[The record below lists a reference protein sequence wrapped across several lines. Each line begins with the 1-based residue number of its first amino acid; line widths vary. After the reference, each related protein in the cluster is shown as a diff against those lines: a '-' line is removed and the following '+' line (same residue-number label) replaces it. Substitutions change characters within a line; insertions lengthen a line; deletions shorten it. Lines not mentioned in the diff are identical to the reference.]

1 LDSSLS
7 SASSA
12 TNGNDNNKS
21 DNERTSVLYGAE
33 NVINIELQLFSNS
46 QKRIDTCMNYTRP
59 QLAIALD
66 PIRNSFIDAKN
77 RGIKLRYL
85 TEITSE
91 NISYCKGLMSMV
103 DELRHLDGI
112 KGNFM
117 LSESEYVSP
126 VVSTEKG
133 KVAARAIHSNVKE
146 LVEQHEYMFD
156 TLWSKAIS
164 AEHRIREIEEGADP
178 IRTRLLQNQDEIIRE
193 IKRLNSKANHLSICT
208 AFGGMQMSYQY
219 FFDTY
224 KTIVDKYMKGES
236 RKGLRWLTNI
246 DDKESANLVQLFL
259 QAGMQTRHIKN
270 RPPLN
275 FGVSDNEVAFTI
287 EKMEGGK
294 MSSSFLVSNEPLY
307 VNHFNSVFEE
317 LWRNGI
323 DATNRIRE
331 IEEKVEVEFVDV
343 IADPVKVSS
352 VLLDLAKSVK
362 NEALCLIPTPRGMVR
377 VYKLGVIDHIIKAS
391 QNGAT
396 VKIICPITEVNAHVV
411 EKISKQAPDIIIMNM
426 YADAPSGILIADGER
441 FLQAEVKNPMAEQFS
456 EAIGFA
462 IYSNSMYNVKSF
474 KSFFELL
481 WNEHALNEELR
492 RIEKTQKE
500 FVDTA
505 AHELRTPVQP
515 ILGLSD
521 VLLSKGG
528 DIEQY
533 RELLDAINRNA
544 KRLQRLTEDI
554 LDVTRIESQSLSLKE
569 EQFNLNDVITNVI
582 NDILTSADNAS
593 LKNER
598 NSLPIK
604 IEYYDPQNIIIQ
616 ADKGRII
623 QVISNLLSN
632 ALKFTKQGTIS
643 ISLQRE
649 KEEDDKDYIV
659 ISVKDT
665 GQGIDLEILPK
676 LFTKFATKSESG
688 TGLGLFIS
696 KSIVESHGGRIWA
709 ENNADSKGATFA
721 FSLPILNKQ

>member
-1 LDSSLS
+1 
-7 SASSA
+7 
-12 TNGNDNNKS
+12 
-21 DNERTSVLYGAE
+21 
-33 NVINIELQLFSNS
+33 
-46 QKRIDTCMNYTRP
+46 
-59 QLAIALD
+59 
-66 PIRNSFIDAKN
+66 KN
-77 RGIKLRYL
+77 RGVKVRCL

-91 NISYCKGLMSMV
+91 NITYCKELISIVG
-103 DELRHLDGI
+103 ELRHLEGI
-112 KGNFM
+112 KVNFM
-117 LSESEYVSP
+117 LNESESLAPIVSF
-126 VVSTEKG
+126 EKG
-133 KVAARAIHSNVKE
+133 KMGARIIHSNAKE
-146 LVEQHEYMFD
+146 FVEQHEYMFD

-164 AEHRIREIEEGADP
+164 AER
-178 IRTRLLQNQDEIIRE
+178 
-193 IKRLNSKANHLSICT
+193 
-208 AFGGMQMSYQY
+208 
-219 FFDTY
+219 
-224 KTIVDKYMKGES
+224 
-236 RKGLRWLTNI
+236 
-246 DDKESANLVQLFL
+246 
-259 QAGMQTRHIKN
+259 
-270 RPPLN
+270 
-275 FGVSDNEVAFTI
+275 
-287 EKMEGGK
+287 
-294 MSSSFLVSNEPLY
+294 
-307 VNHFNSVFEE
+307 
-317 LWRNGI
+317 
-323 DATNRIRE
+323 RIRE

-343 IADPVKVSS
+343 IADHEKASS
-352 VLLDLAKSVK
+352 ILLDLAKSVK
-362 NEALCLIPTPRGMVR
+362 NEALSLMPTARGMLR
-377 VYKLGVIDHIIKAS
+377 MYKLGVIDHLIKAS

-396 VKIICPITEVNAHVV
+396 VKIICPITEVNTHIV
-411 EKISKQAPDIIIMNM
+411 EEISKQAPDIRIMNM
-426 YADAPSGILIADGER
+426 YADAPSGILIADGCK
-441 FLQAEVKNPMAEQFS
+441 FLQAEVKTPMAEQFS

-462 IYSNSMYNVKSF
+462 IYSNSIYNVKSF

-643 ISLQRE
+643 VSLQRE

-709 ENNADSKGATFA
+709 ENNADGKGATFA

>member
-582 NDILTSADNAS
+582 NDILTSTDNAS

-643 ISLQRE
+643 VSLQRE

>member
-1 LDSSLS
+1 MDSSLS

-91 NISYCKGLMSMV
+91 NISYCKGLRSMV

-492 RIEKTQKE
+492 RIDKVQKE
-500 FVDTA
+500 FINIA
-505 AHELRTPVQP
+505 AHELRTPIMT
-515 ILGLSD
+515 ILEEAEY
-521 VLLSKGG
+521 
-528 DIEQY
+528 IEHQFNDNQ
-533 RELLDAINRNA
+533 RKVVVENEQIALIIRNA
-544 KRLQRLTEDI
+544 KRLEHLASDI
-554 LDVTRIESQSLSLKE
+554 LDVSKIESQSLKLNKE
-569 EQFNLNDVITNVI
+569 RFNLN
-582 NDILTSADNAS
+582 
-593 LKNER
+593 
-598 NSLPIK
+598 
-604 IEYYDPQNIIIQ
+604 
-616 ADKGRII
+616 
-623 QVISNLLSN
+623 
-632 ALKFTKQGTIS
+632 
-643 ISLQRE
+643 
-649 KEEDDKDYIV
+649 
-659 ISVKDT
+659 SV
-665 GQGIDLEILPK
+665 LC
-676 LFTKFATKSESG
+676 
-688 TGLGLFIS
+688 
-696 KSIVESHGGRIWA
+696 
-709 ENNADSKGATFA
+709 
-721 FSLPILNKQ
+721 

>member
-164 AEHRIREIEEGADP
+164 AEHRIKEIEEGADP

-259 QAGMQTRHIKN
+259 QAGMQTRHMKN

-343 IADPVKVSS
+343 IADHVKVSS

-362 NEALCLIPTPRGMVR
+362 NEALCLIPTPMGMVR

-462 IYSNSMYNVKSF
+462 IYSNSRYNVKSF

-643 ISLQRE
+643 VSLQRE

-709 ENNADSKGATFA
+709 ENNADGKGATFA

>member
-1 LDSSLS
+1 MDSSLS

-91 NISYCKGLMSMV
+91 NISYCKGLRSMV

-362 NEALCLIPTPRGMVR
+362 NEALCLIPTPGGMVR

-462 IYSNSMYNVKSF
+462 IYSNSIYNVKSF

-632 ALKFTKQGTIS
+632 ALKFTKLGTIS
-643 ISLQRE
+643 VSLQRE

-709 ENNADSKGATFA
+709 ENNADGKGATFA

>member
-582 NDILTSADNAS
+582 NDILTSTDNAS

>member
-259 QAGMQTRHIKN
+259 QAGMQTRHMKN

-343 IADPVKVSS
+343 IADHVKVSS

-462 IYSNSMYNVKSF
+462 IYSNSRYNVKSF

-643 ISLQRE
+643 VSLQRE

-709 ENNADSKGATFA
+709 ENNADGKGATFA

>member
-1 LDSSLS
+1 MDSSLS

-91 NISYCKGLMSMV
+91 NISYCKGLRSMV

-462 IYSNSMYNVKSF
+462 IYSNSIYNVKSF

-643 ISLQRE
+643 VSLQRE

-709 ENNADSKGATFA
+709 ENNADGKGATFA

>member
-1 LDSSLS
+1 MDSSLS

-91 NISYCKGLMSMV
+91 NISYCKGLRSMV

-178 IRTRLLQNQDEIIRE
+178 IITRLLQNQDEIIRE

-643 ISLQRE
+643 VSLQRE

-709 ENNADSKGATFA
+709 ENNADGKGATFA

>member
-275 FGVSDNEVAFTI
+275 FGVSNNEVAFTI

-462 IYSNSMYNVKSF
+462 IYSNSRYNVKSF

-643 ISLQRE
+643 VSLQRE

-709 ENNADSKGATFA
+709 ENNADGKGATFA

>member
-164 AEHRIREIEEGADP
+164 AEHRIKEIEEGADP

-462 IYSNSMYNVKSF
+462 IYSNSRYNVKSF

-643 ISLQRE
+643 VSLQRE

-709 ENNADSKGATFA
+709 ENNADGKGATFA